1 MANEIGF
8 GYRTGATLNG
18 DSYQPDGTLRTHY
31 TSIPEIGTTG
41 YYTVS
46 DAALVALDTVI
57 VKEGGIVI
65 MQGQYEPPVT
75 APVVSG
81 DTTTII
87 NNIATL
93 QTTATNTDTNVT
105 TVLDNQSAVNNV
117 FNQTVPI
124 VSGQTQDFTV

>member
-8 GYRTGATLNG
+8 GYRTGATLTG
-18 DSYQPDGTLRTHY
+18 DSYQPSGTLRTHY
-31 TSIPEIGTTG
+31 VSIPEIGTTG

-57 VKEGGIVI
+57 VKEGGIVV

-75 APVVSG
+75 SPTVSG

-93 QTTATNTDTNVT
+93 QTTATNTETNVST
-105 TVLDNQSAVNNV
+105 IMEDESSVNNV

-124 VSGQTQDFTV
+124 VSGQTQDFTI